1 MDRTA
6 PLPDPRRYPGQRGLR
21 IAARTVHIGAA
32 GMLLGA
38 AAFHQP
44 ADPWWEVVMFSGL
57 VIVGDDLFKW
67 GPLYLRMVQF
77 WVVALKLSLVVFGG
91 LHPDLLLPALWV
103 VLVCGSV
110 VSHMPGRFRHRRL
123 V

>member
-1 MDRTA
+1 MTPSP
-6 PLPDPRRYPGQRGLR
+6 PLPDPQRYPGQRVVR

-44 ADPWWEVVMFSGL
+44 ADPWWEVVMLSGL
-57 VIVGDDLFKW
+57 VIIGDDLYKW
-67 GPLYLRMVQF
+67 GALYMRMVQF
-77 WVVALKLSLVVFGG
+77 WVIVLKLGIVALGG
-91 LHPDLLLPALWV
+91 LHPDLLFPCLWV

-110 VSHMPGRFRHRRL
+110 VSHMPGRFRHYR
-123 V
+123 VV